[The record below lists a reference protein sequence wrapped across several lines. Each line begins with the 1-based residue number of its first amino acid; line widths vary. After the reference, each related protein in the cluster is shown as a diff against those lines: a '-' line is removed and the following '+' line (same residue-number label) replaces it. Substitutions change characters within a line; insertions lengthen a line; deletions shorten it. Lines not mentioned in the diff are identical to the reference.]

1 MAPQAQR
8 DSLVACR
15 DASRR
20 RNQWSKNAKRCTL
33 TPQHDGKTVD
43 PIICFHVRKGNVTT
57 RTGGVERTGTTSG
70 VSNTSIL
77 LRSRNGGALRVGSK
91 LDSDEG
97 CLGGRGSNYS
107 DGGT

>member
-1 MAPQAQR
+1 MPPQAQR

-33 TPQHDGKTVD
+33 TPQQDGKTVN
-43 PIICFHVRKGNVTT
+43 PIIYFHVRKGNVTT
-57 RTGGVERTGTTSG
+57 RTGGAERTGTTSE

-77 LRSRNGGALRVGSK
+77 LRSRNGGRVGSK

-97 CLGGRGSNYS
+97 CLGGRGGNYS